1 MKLKYFIF
9 TGLALISLIGF
20 GQEVKSLTN
29 QVVERIQIQECAN
42 SEAPS
47 CTQDTL
53 EKAILPILEKYLK
66 ELPVDTLDLRLGF
79 TVNPEGEM
87 GKSEISMNLR
97 KTTLSG
103 KLKKRLEKVVK
114 QSGPYRVTDYHSGA
128 YPAWHRFK
136 YQYEV
141 LKRENQL
148 LPTKNEV
155 DLYNGGVINQIP
167 LFPSCQREGDRK
179 DRECFQKRMQEHI
192 KSNFRYPEAAV
203 RQGVQGTVLIKF
215 TIDKTG
221 AIKNIA
227 TDSPHPL
234 LTAEALRIVSLLP
247 KFQPAMEN
255 GSPVSIPYSIPIY
268 FKLDTNK

>member
-1 MKLKYFIF
+1 MKLKFFIF
-9 TGLALISLIGF
+9 TGFTLISLLGF
-20 GQEVKSLTN
+20 GQEAKSLTN
-29 QVVERIQIQECAN
+29 LVVERIQIQECVN

-47 CTQDTL
+47 CTQDNL
-53 EKAILPILEKYLK
+53 EKAILPILKKYLK

-87 GKSEISMNLR
+87 EKSQISMNLR

-114 QSGPYRVTDYHSGA
+114 QSGPFRVSDYHSGA
-128 YPAWHRFK
+128 YPAWHRFE

-141 LKRENQL
+141 LKGENQL
-148 LPTKNEV
+148 LPTKRV
-155 DLYNGGVINQIP
+155 DPYNGGVILQIP
-167 LFPSCQREGDRK
+167 LFPPCQREGDRK

-192 KSNFRYPEAAV
+192 RSNFRYPEPAR
-203 RQGVQGTVLIKF
+203 RQGIQGTVLIKF
-215 TIDKTG
+215 TIDETG

-227 TDSPHPL
+227 TDSPHPQ

-247 KFQPAMEN
+247 QFQPATEN
-255 GSPVSIPYSIPIY
+255 GNPVRVPYSIPIG
-268 FKLDTNK
+268 FKLNTN